1 MKSWL
6 LHLLDRFIKLLQKYR
21 KTAVAE
27 DQNISYPYHS
37 LSPIGTVEEGQ
48 YTDALLWA
56 LQNRKIQDI
65 KNIALTG
72 PYGSGKSSILKTFQT
87 QHKKQF
93 KFLNLS
99 LATFKEELKQINK
112 KGKKT
117 KELRDETKDLLRLIE
132 LSILQQIFYHEKDSK
147 IPDSRFKKIRSFK
160 RTYLIGM
167 AISILLLLFC
177 GFNLFSSEQFYKL
190 FGITIT
196 QAHKLT
202 VHYISLAV
210 FILGIFY
217 VLYRSI
223 RLLNSVKVSKLKF
236 KDAEIEIDEG
246 ISKSILN
253 NHLDEILYFF
263 EVTPYDV
270 VIIEDLDRFE
280 QTEIF
285 TKLRELNLL
294 INNSKKVKKDVT
306 FVYAVRDDMFQ
317 DKDRTKFFD
326 FIIPVIPVINSSN
339 SNNKLLKIVQE
350 NKYDISDDL
359 IDDIGLFVDDMRLL
373 YNITNEY
380 HLYKGLLDE
389 KLSQNKLLSM
399 IVYKNIFPNDFVK
412 LSNRDGELYKVFAN
426 KQTHVG
432 NLQKQIGEEIEALKE
447 EVKRLSELK
456 VTDIKDLRMLYL
468 VRYPKHL
475 QYFHGFYH
483 IDKQYSLEDVADA
496 KLFQLLID
504 KKLRYNNFAFIQWS
518 NSYNFSNAL
527 VDIDFK
533 TIEKEV
539 DPKRTY
545 EERVAEITKDS
556 DSNIATLRRQII
568 EKEKKK
574 TSARHLRL
582 KEFMATGALKIEIED
597 KKKALLLNVLLRA
610 GHIDEEY
617 LDYISI
623 FYEGSITKDDRDFL
637 LNVKSQVVTDFDF
650 QLRHLEKLVPK
661 IGMNDFEQA
670 YTLNYSLLDFLLS
683 TKKYDSQT
691 SATLQLLKLASKESL
706 KFIDGFIDTA
716 VNIEEFINKIAKA
729 WPQFWRVI
737 SQQSALS
744 DELKFK
750 YLDHIISYADLE
762 DIEKMAKDSNLENV
776 LISRQSLL
784 SDLTHPEK
792 IEIVITALKIKF
804 TDIILADAP
813 ESPVDCIYEKNA
825 YDLNETMLRRVTQAK
840 GIYDENSFD
849 KANYEA
855 IQTSE
860 ASQLITY
867 VNENI
872 AEYVAMVY
880 LTLEA
885 NTLEPEETLIE
896 LLNKEDLEIEDKK
909 AILDKTTAII
919 SRLDQSGTS
928 ELDALLLHSLRVA
941 PVWDNIL
948 HTFEYNENALTDQ
961 AILFLN
967 HLSNAEALSKDLIT
981 NNEPSVENEHLLIA
995 ALLRA
1000 PSITAKA
1007 FEFLVKSIPEI
1018 EPEPDFAEI
1027 DEDHTEILIEN
1038 NLVLL
1043 SPENFASLKTNFE
1056 SQHIGLAEGQKESFI
1071 INIENYPLDAEDLI
1085 KLLRSDRFDIGQK
1098 LVILYSVDEN
1108 LVIVNTTLLN
1118 IVGRLA
1124 ITYTTFKLQ
1133 KKTLMA
1139 VLTKA
1144 LMLSE
1149 RIKLFNMNF
1158 KSFSIAEV
1166 TPILQLLQPPY
1177 SEIAIKGRRPLLP
1190 YDEENNYFVNNLKT
1204 LEYISKRTDEKK
1216 GIRISTFQK

>member
-1 MKSWL
+1 MKFWNPF
-6 LHLLDRFIKLLQKYR
+6 RAVNAV
-21 KTAVAE
+21 TAVVA
-27 DQNISYPYHS
+27 QHFHS
-37 LSPIGTVEEGQ
+37 LSPIEDADVAQYEE
-48 YTDALLWA
+48 ALLWA
-56 LQNRKIQDI
+56 LRNRKKQDI
-65 KNIALTG
+65 KNVALTG
-72 PYGSGKSSILKTFQT
+72 PYGSGKSSIIKTFQRN
-87 QHKKQF
+87 HKNEF
-93 KFLNLS
+93 SFLNIS
-99 LATFKEELKQINK
+99 LATFKEELLDEEHEQELKKNK
-112 KGKKT
+112 PQ
-117 KELRDETKDLLRLIE
+117 DKDLLRLIE
-132 LSILQQIFYHEKDSK
+132 LSILQQIFYHEEDSA

-160 RTYLIGM
+160 RSNLIM
-167 AISILLLLFC
+167 IAASILLLVLC
-177 GFNLFSSEQFYKL
+177 GFNLLAPEKFKNEFHLELGTK
-190 FGITIT
+190 
-196 QAHKLT
+196 QALILHMVSWAL
-202 VHYISLAV
+202 L
-210 FILGIFY
+210 ILGTYII
-217 VLYRSI
+217 LLRSI
-223 RLLNSVKVSKLKF
+223 RLLNSIKISKF
-236 KDAEIEIDEG
+236 KFHDTEIEVDKS

-253 NHLDEILYFF
+253 NHVDELLYFF
-263 EVTPYDV
+263 EVTPYTV
-270 VIIEDLDRFE
+270 VIIEDLDRFQ

-294 INNSKKVKKDVT
+294 INNSKKVKRDIV
-306 FVYAVRDDMFQ
+306 FIYAVRDDMFQ

-350 NKYDISDDL
+350 NDYNISDDL

-380 HLYKGLLDE
+380 HLYKGLLDK

-426 KQTHVG
+426 KQTRVG
-432 NLQKQIGEEIEALKE
+432 NLQKQIDEEIEALKE

-456 VTDIKDLRMLYL
+456 ITDIKDLRMLYL

-483 IDKQYSLEDVADA
+483 IDTQYSLEDVADA

-504 KKLRYNNFAFIQWS
+504 KKLRYNNFVFIQWGS
-518 NSYNFSNAL
+518 TYNLSNAL

-539 DPKRTY
+539 DTKRTY

-556 DSNIATLRRQII
+556 DSNIAALRRQII

-574 TSARHLRL
+574 TSARHLKL
-582 KEFMATGALKIEIED
+582 KELMATGALKIEIED
-597 KKKALLLNVLLRA
+597 KKKSLLLNVLMRA

-637 LNVKSQVVTDFDF
+637 LNVKSQIATDFDF

-670 YTLNYSLLDFLLS
+670 YTLNYSLLDFLL
-683 TKKYDSQT
+683 TDKKYDSHT
-691 SATLQLLKLASKESL
+691 SVTLQLLKLASKESL
-706 KFIDGFIDTA
+706 KFIDGFIDNA
-716 VNIEEFINKIAKA
+716 VNIEEFINKTAKA
-729 WPQFWRVI
+729 WPQFWHVI
-737 SQQSALS
+737 SQQSAYS
-744 DELKFK
+744 DERKFK
-750 YLDHIISYADLE
+750 YLDYIISYADLE
-762 DIEKMAKDSNLENV
+762 DIEKMAKDSNLRSA
-776 LISRQSLL
+776 LMGRQSLL

-792 IEIVITALKIKF
+792 LESVIAALKIKF
-804 TDIILADAP
+804 SDIILADAP
-813 ESPVDCIYEKNA
+813 QSSVDYIHIQNA
-825 YDLNETMLRRVTQAK
+825 YELTETMVRRVIQAK

-860 ASQLITY
+860 AASLITY
-867 VNENI
+867 VSENI
-872 AEYVAMVY
+872 PQYVAMIY
-880 LTLEA
+880 LTLAA

-919 SRLDQSGTS
+919 TRLDQSISS

-948 HTFEYNENALTDQ
+948 NNFEAHENALSDQ
-961 AILFLN
+961 AIVFLN
-967 HLSNAEALSKDLIT
+967 HLPNAEALSKDLIT
-981 NNEPSVENEHLLIA
+981 NSESSIESEHLLIA
-995 ALLRA
+995 ALLKTS
-1000 PSITAKA
+1000 SITANA

-1018 EPEPDFAEI
+1018 DPEPDFAEI
-1027 DEDHTEILIEN
+1027 DEDHTGILIEN
-1038 NLVLL
+1038 DLVLL

-1056 SQHIGLAEGQKESFI
+1056 SQHVGLAERQTESFI
-1071 INIENYPLDAEDLI
+1071 ADIENYALDTDDLI
-1085 KLLRSDRFDIGQK
+1085 KLLRSDKFDIGQK
-1098 LVILYSVDEN
+1098 LVMLYSVDEDI
-1108 LVIVNTTLLN
+1108 VIVNTTLLT

-1124 ITYTTFKLQ
+1124 IANIAFKLK
-1133 KKTLMA
+1133 KKTLTA
-1139 VLTKA
+1139 VLTKT
-1144 LMLSE
+1144 LTLQE

-1158 KSFSIAEV
+1158 ISFSSADV
-1166 TPILQLLQPPY
+1166 TTILQLLPPPY

-1190 YDEENNYFVNNLKT
+1190 YSEENNYFVNNLKT
-1204 LEYISKRTDEKK
+1204 LRYISKQTEEKK
-1216 GIRISTFQK
+1216 GIRISTYQK